1 MLRMAFLIRVRGWFY
16 YVFIKPS
23 FYMIADDRYDRW
35 DRCIVAG
42 IVQIAGHIRSL

>member
-23 FYMIADDRYDRW
+23 FHMIVDDRYDQS
-35 DRCIVAG
+35 AG
-42 IVQIAGHIRSL
+42 IVAIAENIRSL